1 MINPHGGNLIN
12 RVLKDGKKEKL
23 INEKNE
29 LLEIKVNQRRVK
41 EIENI
46 ATGVYSPLEGFLV
59 QNDLDNVM
67 DSMRLSNDK
76 AWTIPIILDITNEE
90 AKKVSIGDTVRLN
103 SGDQFI
109 ATMDVEDKYSFNK
122 KELAEKVYGT
132 TDMHHPG
139 VTEAFKLKDI
149 LLGGTINLVDSPKSL
164 YPRYHLSPAGTRKSF
179 DDRGWKTIVG
189 FQTRNVPHV
198 GHEYVQKTALTFVDG
213 LFINP
218 VIGRK
223 KPGDFKDE
231 VILQTYRVLI
241 DNYYLKER
249 AMLAILQ
256 TEMRYAG
263 PREAIF
269 HAIIRKNY
277 GCTHFILGRDHA
289 GVGNFY
295 PPYAAQEIFEEF
307 PDLGIAPLFFPSF
320 FYCRTCGSSANDK
333 TCPHAP
339 AQNLE
344 CPDPEVRVEFSGTKL
359 RDILLKGE
367 KPPPEMIRPEVAEV
381 ILKWENPFV

>member
-1 MINPHGGNLIN
+1 MINPHGGQLVN
-12 RVLKDGKKEKL
+12 RVLKGGAKEKVL
-23 INEKNE
+23 DEKTE
-29 LLEIKVNQRRVK
+29 LFEIEVNQQREK

-59 QNDLDNVM
+59 QNDLDNVVN
-67 DSMRLSNDK
+67 SKRLSNDL
-76 AWTIPIILDITNEE
+76 AWTIPIILDINNEE
-90 AKKVSIGDTVRLN
+90 ANKISIGDTVRL
-103 SGDQFI
+103 SSDGHFI
-109 ATMDVEDKYSFNK
+109 ASMEVEDKYKFNK

-132 TDMHHPG
+132 VDTRHPG
-139 VTEAFKLKDI
+139 VAGAFKLEDI
-149 LLGGTINLVDSPKSL
+149 LLGGKINLVDSSESSYPK
-164 YPRYHLSPAGTRKSF
+164 YHLSPAETRKSF
-179 DDRGWKTIVG
+179 EDRGWKTIVG

-223 KPGDFKDE
+223 KSGDFKDD
-231 VILQTYRVLI
+231 VILETYRVLI

-269 HAIIRKNY
+269 HAIIRKNF

-295 PPYAAQEIFEEF
+295 PPYAAQEIFEKF
-307 PDLGIAPLFFPSF
+307 PDLGISPLFFPSF

-339 AQNLE
+339 TQNLE

-359 RDILLKGE
+359 RDILIKGE
-367 KPPPEMIRPEVAEV
+367 RPPPEMIRPEVTDV

>member
-67 DSMRLSNDK
+67 DSMRLSNDQ

-295 PPYAAQEIFEEF
+295 
-307 PDLGIAPLFFPSF
+307 SW
-320 FYCRTCGSSANDK
+320 
-333 TCPHAP
+333 
-339 AQNLE
+339 
-344 CPDPEVRVEFSGTKL
+344 
-359 RDILLKGE
+359 KG
-367 KPPPEMIRPEVAEV
+367 
-381 ILKWENPFV
+381 

>member
-1 MINPHGGNLIN
+1 MINPHGGQLVN
-12 RVLKDGKKEKL
+12 RVLKGGAKEKVL
-23 INEKNE
+23 DEKTE
-29 LLEIKVNQRRVK
+29 LFEIEVNQQREK

-59 QNDLDNVM
+59 QNDLDNVVN
-67 DSMRLSNDK
+67 SKRLSNDL
-76 AWTIPIILDITNEE
+76 AWTIPIILDINNEE
-90 AKKVSIGDTVRLN
+90 ANKISIGDTVRL
-103 SGDQFI
+103 SSDGHFI
-109 ATMDVEDKYSFNK
+109 ASMEVEDKYKFNK

-132 TDMHHPG
+132 VDTRHPG
-139 VTEAFKLKDI
+139 VAGAFKLEDI
-149 LLGGTINLVDSPKSL
+149 LLGGNINLVDSSESSYPK
-164 YPRYHLSPAGTRKSF
+164 YHLSPTETRKSF
-179 DDRGWKTIVG
+179 EDRGWKTIVG

-223 KPGDFKDE
+223 KSGDFKDD
-231 VILQTYRVLI
+231 VILETYRVLI

-269 HAIIRKNY
+269 HAIIRKNF

-295 PPYAAQEIFEEF
+295 PPYAAQEIFEKF
-307 PDLGIAPLFFPSF
+307 PDLGISPLFFPSF

-339 AQNLE
+339 TQNLE

-359 RDILLKGE
+359 RDILIKGE
-367 KPPPEMIRPEVAEV
+367 RPPPEMIRPEVTDV

>member
-29 LLEIKVNQRRVK
+29 LFEIKVNQRRVK

-67 DSMRLSNDK
+67 DSMRLSNDQ

-295 PPYAAQEIFEEF
+295 PPYAAQEIFEKF
-307 PDLGIAPLFFPSF
+307 PDLGISPLFFPSF

-339 AQNLE
+339 TQNLE

-359 RDILLKGE
+359 RDILIKGE
-367 KPPPEMIRPEVAEV
+367 RPPPEMIRPEVTDV

>member
-12 RVLKDGKKEKL
+12 RVLEDSAKENVL
-23 INEKNE
+23 NEKEE
-29 LLEIKVNQRRVK
+29 LFGIDVTLQRAK

-46 ATGVYSPLEGFLV
+46 ATGVYSPLEGFLN
-59 QNDLDNVM
+59 QNDLENVM
-67 DSMRLSNDK
+67 NSKRLSNDL
-76 AWTIPIILDITNEE
+76 AWTIPIILDITTEE
-90 AKKVSIGDTVRLN
+90 AKKISVGDIVRLSYAN
-103 SGDQFI
+103 QFI
-109 ATMDVEDKYSFNK
+109 ASMEVEDKYTFNK
-122 KELAEKVYGT
+122 EELAEKVYGT
-132 TDMHHPG
+132 NDTHHPG
-139 VTEAFKLKDI
+139 VIETFNLKDT
-149 LLGGTINLVDSPKSL
+149 LLGGKINLVDPYESL
-164 YPRYHLSPAGTRKSF
+164 YPRYHMSPAETRKSF
-179 DDRGWKTIVG
+179 EERGWKTIVG

-223 KPGDFKDE
+223 KSGDFKDD
-231 VILQTYRVLI
+231 VIIETYRVLI

-289 GVGNFY
+289 GVSNFY
-295 PPYAAQEIFEEF
+295 PPYAAQEIFEKF
-307 PDLGIAPLFFPSF
+307 PDLEISPLFFPSF

-339 AQNLE
+339 SQNLE

-367 KPPPEMIRPEVAEV
+367 KLPPELIRPEVADV